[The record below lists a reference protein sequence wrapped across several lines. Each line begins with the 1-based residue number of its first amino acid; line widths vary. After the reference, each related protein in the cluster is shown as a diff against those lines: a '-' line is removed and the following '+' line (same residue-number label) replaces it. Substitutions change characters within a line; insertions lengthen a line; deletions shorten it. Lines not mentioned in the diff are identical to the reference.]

1 MAPLKSQSLDKP
13 GPNLLPS
20 FQEDE
25 TARLIFKGDE
35 VSLWEGGGGLTD
47 KLEIWSILVNQKEHI
62 HFYIRKNSH
71 YFSLSHEN
79 QL

>member
-1 MAPLKSQSLDKP
+1 MKEEK
-13 GPNLLPS
+13 
-20 FQEDE
+20 
-25 TARLIFKGDE
+25 KKE
-35 VSLWEGGGGLTD
+35 VEQKYERYFYSLTD

-79 QL
+79 QF